1 MTQHSD
7 RLRKYDLA
15 TIEEVE
21 RRLASK
27 EVETGIGNE
36 CGDFGWSAYNSDDV
50 DRIIRDMKADTPGH
64 VHSGTKDGFY
74 FGVQHYQCN
83 SCGRD
88 FTDIE

>member
-1 MTQHSD
+1 VANHND
-7 RLRKYDLA
+7 RLGKYDLA

-21 RRLASK
+21 RRLAS
-27 EVETGIGNE
+27 EVEIGIGDE
-36 CGDFGWSAYNSDDV
+36 CSGDFAWSAYNSDDV